1 MQQRIMILERQ
12 KTNGMWIMIVPD
24 YHLEKDSKMYYKGN
38 AGITQWSSWTVSS
51 ERPMQLE
58 FTRPVAKE
66 ETAAKR
72 ENPGDLQ
79 SLPWVWSVNAW
90 EKNIWG
96 QERSTQKD

>member
-1 MQQRIMILERQ
+1 
-12 KTNGMWIMIVPD
+12 MIVPD
-24 YHLEKDSKMYYKGN
+24 YHLEKDSKMYYKGNKGN

-58 FTRPVAKE
+58 FARPVAEE

-79 SLPWVWSVNAW
+79 RVSLESDQWMHGRKTFEVRKEAP
-90 EKNIWG
+90 KKI
-96 QERSTQKD
+96 RKKDG